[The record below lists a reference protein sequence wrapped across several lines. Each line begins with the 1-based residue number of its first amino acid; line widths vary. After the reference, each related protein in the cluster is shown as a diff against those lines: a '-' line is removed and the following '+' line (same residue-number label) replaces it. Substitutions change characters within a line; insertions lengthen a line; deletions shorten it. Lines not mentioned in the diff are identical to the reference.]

1 MTIATQDT
9 ITALAKQQQK
19 LLFATY
25 IVQREN
31 AIVNL
36 IPRQFANNSE
46 LKTILTNAENAVQD
60 ALSTHTNTLLQEL
73 LQHKEVQ

>member
-1 MTIATQDT
+1 MSIATQDT

-19 LLFATY
+19 SLFATY

-31 AIVNL
+31 TIVNL
-36 IPRQFANNSE
+36 IPRQFTNNSE
-46 LKTILTNAENAVQD
+46 LKTILTNTENAVQD